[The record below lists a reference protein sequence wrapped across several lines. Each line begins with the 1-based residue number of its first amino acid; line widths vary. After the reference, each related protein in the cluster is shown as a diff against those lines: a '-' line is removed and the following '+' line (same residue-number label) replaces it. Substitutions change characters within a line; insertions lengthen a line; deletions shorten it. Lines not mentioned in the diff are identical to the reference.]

1 MISKLGPSGNAGNKK
16 DRLQGY
22 HNNSKPQTSNSP
34 LQYSIE
40 DKVILAQGIASVYLH
55 CLSL

>member
-1 MISKLGPSGNAGNKK
+1 MISEIGPSGNASNEK
-16 DRLQGY
+16 DRLQGC

-40 DKVILAQGIASVYLH
+40 DKFILARGIASVYLH